1 MKPTTH
7 LLTATLLTALIL
19 ACLAAPA
26 AAFSGAGS
34 GTQSDPYI
42 ITTPAELQEINN
54 DLDAYYKL
62 GNNIDLSNIN
72 NWQSLGSDS
81 AYFSGVFDGNGF
93 IISNLISSTSLF
105 GYVSGN
111 VINLACDSFEISSST
126 SSGSIVWHLT
136 STGILSNCFVSNSI
150 LTMSSQDSNVGFDVG
165 GIVGTLNG
173 GSIIN
178 CYSVNVRVSNTA
190 SYCNIG
196 CIVGALNGGSITN
209 TYVYDSE
216 LFGYDNNPRVG
227 GINGYSGGGS
237 LNGNVVL
244 SVDYTTR
251 GTGNVIGRI
260 SGFESYGGIYPTF
273 TNNYANDVVLN
284 GQLISSGTTSNYN
297 GGEVTVATY
306 QTQAFWD
313 DTLGWDFNTVWYWDE
328 SANLPKLQVFRSNPP
343 TITAISATPATGGQL
358 TEYTLSAIATTE
370 AEGGIASYQWSYST
384 DSGTTWTPISGA
396 TTATYVWT
404 PGTSISGTVLLKCYI
419 TGADGGKVDSYEAGY
434 TNIQIT
440 VVPPPD
446 ISTISVS
453 RPLQKVN
460 TPTTLTATLA
470 ESEPATYQWYYSTNG
485 GTTWTP
491 ISGATAL
498 TAEYTPTTTG
508 THSAKIVVTNQYG
521 ESNNLSINF
530 NVLPTYTPTPITNT
544 SIDISIDSS
553 AKYRGIKQFTLSAEL
568 KALNY
573 YTTTL
578 AHLAHDNALYYL
590 DSAEL
595 AVIPVSTTTGGTISA
610 AYVGQNTGIITDT
623 AGNTAF
629 YSYQT
634 NDWQYIEQHSSSII
648 ASTSSYAATVS
659 GGTLRI
665 YNLNGNLVASTA
677 TTSANLAG
685 NDATNVFVSY
695 SGATITYYWYQNG
708 EIKTASKTLGHTI
721 TELHQISSTANW
733 IVSTTA
739 NTYTISIS
747 DTGSYELL
755 STTDTDTPLIH
766 TQATNINVL
775 IGVSAPN
782 EIFIVGADGETD
794 GTYVTGSTLS
804 DTSIAKETGL
814 YAIAGGE
821 DRQAYILAKSTSS
834 TWQLLQTVN
843 FGDNIDY
850 SQISTT
856 GTYAAVSTGLKLYLL
871 EAVDISA
878 SSYLLQGVIIGSS
891 GSVWANKP
899 FTINGDNLRT
909 DAAGRFVYS
918 VQPAT
923 LYTIVTDT
931 TTTEYTATNA
941 ALQTIAIKLKPNPFA
956 QSVSYSTDYNAD
968 TRNFEMTYTDTR
980 DMTSSVTWVIR
991 ETGNQTIVST
1001 QTVQAGQTAYWEV
1014 PLDKSY
1020 TSYQISM
1027 IADRQ
1032 GTNVE
1037 NTWIITPDGKNPI
1050 NIPGLDET
1058 GKTILFG
1065 AVLMIFGG
1073 LFGVMHS
1080 TKGALL
1086 TVLLAGVFAY
1096 LGLLN
1101 IPTTVIMVAATLA
1114 VAALLAKGSGGS

>member
-1 MKPTTH
+1 MKPKTH
-7 LLTATLLTALIL
+7 LIPAALVAALLLL
-19 ACLAAPA
+19 CLAAPA

-34 GTQSDPYI
+34 GTEADPYI
-42 ITTPAELQEINN
+42 ITTPAQLQEMAN
-54 DLDAYYKL
+54 DLNGYYKL
-62 GNNIDLSNIN
+62 GNDITLT
-72 NWQSLGSDS
+72 GSWS
-81 AYFSGVFDGNGF
+81 PIGSTSVFFSGVLDGDGYTINIENTNRQQYLIALSSGTVKNTRF
-93 IISNLISSTSLF
+93 NLDITLDQYSWVTILTNNRDLTALISNCIVSGSITGTYTTYSGQPVSAALAGFTMGGLVKNSYSDNLLIS
-105 GYVSGN
+105 
-111 VINLACDSFEISSST
+111 ISSSNLLYVSHMSALAAVESSYTTGSIIIDGQVTNLGSMTSRGDTSISYAKNTVSMLEKMTYTNLRGGAVGRIGNSDTAFNNNYALSSMITSWTPT
-126 SSGSIVWHLT
+126 SSLMGKDGL
-136 STGILSNCFVSNSI
+136 STAMNTFNTESFWS
-150 LTMSSQDSNVGFDVG
+150 DSVGFDM
-165 GIVGTLNG
+165 
-173 GSIIN
+173 
-178 CYSVNVRVSNTA
+178 VNT
-190 SYCNIG
+190 
-196 CIVGALNGGSITN
+196 
-209 TYVYDSE
+209 
-216 LFGYDNNPRVG
+216 
-227 GINGYSGGGS
+227 
-237 LNGNVVL
+237 
-244 SVDYTTR
+244 
-251 GTGNVIGRI
+251 
-260 SGFESYGGIYPTF
+260 
-273 TNNYANDVVLN
+273 
-284 GQLISSGTTSNYN
+284 
-297 GGEVTVATY
+297 
-306 QTQAFWD
+306 
-313 DTLGWDFNTVWYWDE
+313 WYWDE
-328 SANLPKLQVFRSNPP
+328 SENLPKLLVFKKSVPP
-343 TITAISATPATGGQL
+343 TISAISATPATGGQL

-370 AEGGIASYQWSYST
+370 AAGGIASYQWSYST
-384 DSGTTWTPISGA
+384 DSGTTWQPIAGA
-396 TTATYVWT
+396 TAATYVWT

-434 TNIQIT
+434 TNIQIN

-485 GTTWTP
+485 GQTWTP

-508 THSAKIVVTNQYG
+508 SHSIKFVVTNQYG
-521 ESNNLSINF
+521 ESNEVTLNF

-553 AKYRGIKQFTLSAEL
+553 AKYKGIKQFTLSSEL

-595 AVIPVSTTTGGTISA
+595 AVIPVSTTTGGTIST
-610 AYVGQNTGIITDT
+610 AYIGQYTGIITDT

-634 NDWQYIEQHSSSII
+634 NDWQYVEQNSTQII
-648 ASTSSYAATVS
+648 ASTASYAATVS

-677 TTSANLAG
+677 TTAANLAG
-685 NDATNVFVSY
+685 NDQTNVFVSY

-804 DTSIAKETGL
+804 DASIAKETGL